1 MTTTNANYNPN
12 ATAASAAAA
21 AGPTVAAEITTD
33 NRQEAAIAKKQ
44 QQAAAS
50 AGTAALHEN
59 IDDVAWAF
67 VEQYYMILHSDPERL
82 HLFYNKDSTAIH
94 GVEAHTS
101 KHAVGQQE
109 IHKLITNDKF
119 KSCKVMISN
128 IDCQKTFGNGV
139 LIQVI
144 GEMANEDQPA
154 QKFIQSFLL
163 APQNAGYYVHNDV
176 LRFLKEDAGSEYDYS
191 EDFVSDATTATV
203 EEPAIPVPEAEKE
216 EIKPEPVAEK
226 PAEPE
231 AVVEPVAPAAE
242 PNPAPAAEVK
252 SVETKPVETKVAEAE
267 SAKKA
272 EKLAEKP
279 AEKPAAAKKPNGS
292 AIPPALPATPM
303 SWAARAA
310 VKPVSTASSPAA
322 SSTPTP
328 VATPAPAPAA
338 TPAPAAAP
346 AVAAAAPTTANVQG
360 HRRGPREFFSAYI
373 KHVTENVQEKALK
386 QALQEI
392 GTVTHFEVARAKNC
406 AFVDFVD
413 LETLK
418 KALAVHELKVSN
430 AVVLIEERK
439 RGGAKKNNNNN
450 SNNNNNVYGR
460 RNNSGNNNKRRTN
473 A

>member
-1 MTTTNANYNPN
+1 MTSTNANCDS
-12 ATAASAAAA
+12 TIAAAAAAA
-21 AGPTVAAEITTD
+21 AGPIVASEISSETRHDTATT
-33 NRQEAAIAKKQ
+33 KKSHQ
-44 QQAAAS
+44 VAAS
-50 AGTAALHEN
+50 ASTAALHEN

-67 VEQYYMILHSDPERL
+67 VEQYYMILHSDPDRL

-94 GVEAHTS
+94 GIEAHTS
-101 KHAVGQQE
+101 KHAIGQQE

-144 GEMANEDQPA
+144 GEMANEGQPA

-176 LRFLKEDAGSEYDYS
+176 LRFLKEDAGSEYEFS
-191 EDFVSDATTATV
+191 EDIASDATTPAV
-203 EEPAIPVPEAEKE
+203 EELVAVVSEDKKE
-216 EIKPEPVAEK
+216 EVKPQPKVEK

-231 AVVEPVAPAAE
+231 QITEPAPLAPVAEAKSALVVEA
-242 PNPAPAAEVK
+242 K
-252 SVETKPVETKVAEAE
+252 STEAKPVEAE
-267 SAKKA
+267 STKMT
-272 EKLAEKP
+272 ENLTEKP
-279 AEKPAAAKKPNGS
+279 AEKSAAASAKKPVAS

-310 VKPVSTASSPAA
+310 VKPVSTP
-322 SSTPTP
+322 
-328 VATPAPAPAA
+328 
-338 TPAPAAAP
+338 AAP
-346 AVAAAAPTTANVQG
+346 AVNGTTVPAPTPASVAAPALAPVATSSTANVQG

-386 QALQEI
+386 QALQDI

-418 KALAVHELKVSN
+418 KALAVHELKVGNS
-430 AVVLIEERK
+430 VVLIEERK
-439 RGGAKKNNNNN
+439 RGGAKKNNGNI
-450 SNNNNNVYGR
+450 SSHNNNNAYGR
-460 RNNSGNNNKRRTN
+460 RNNSGSNGKRRTN

>member
-1 MTTTNANYNPN
+1 MTSTNANCDS
-12 ATAASAAAA
+12 TIAAAAAAA
-21 AGPTVAAEITTD
+21 AGPIVASEISSETRHDT
-33 NRQEAAIAKKQ
+33 ATAKKSHQ
-44 QQAAAS
+44 VAAS

-94 GVEAHTS
+94 GIEAHTS
-101 KHAVGQQE
+101 KHAIGQQE

-144 GEMANEDQPA
+144 GEMANEGQPA

-176 LRFLKEDAGSEYDYS
+176 LRFLKEDAGSEYDFS
-191 EDFVSDATTATV
+191 EDIVSDATTPVV
-203 EEPAIPVPEAEKE
+203 EEPVAVVSEDKKE
-216 EIKPEPVAEK
+216 EVKPEPKVEK

-231 AVVEPVAPAAE
+231 PVTEPAPPAPVAEAKPAPVVEA
-242 PNPAPAAEVK
+242 K
-252 SVETKPVETKVAEAE
+252 STEAKPVETEPTKVAENPT
-267 SAKKA
+267 
-272 EKLAEKP
+272 EKP
-279 AEKPAAAKKPNGS
+279 AEKPAAAPAKKPIAS

-310 VKPVSTASSPAA
+310 VKPVSTPAA
-322 SSTPTP
+322 PAVNGT
-328 VATPAPAPAA
+328 AAPAP

-346 AVAAAAPTTANVQG
+346 AVAPAATPSTANVQG

-386 QALQEI
+386 QALQDI

-418 KALAVHELKVSN
+418 KALAVHELKVGNS
-430 AVVLIEERK
+430 VVLIEERK
-439 RGGAKKNNNNN
+439 RGGAKKNNSNSSSHNNN
-450 SNNNNNVYGR
+450 AYGR
-460 RNNSGNNNKRRTN
+460 RNNSGSNGKRRTN

>member
-1 MTTTNANYNPN
+1 MTSTNSNYNPN
-12 ATAASAAAA
+12 AAAAAAAAA
-21 AGPTVAAEITTD
+21 AGPILANEISSE
-33 NRQEAAIAKKQ
+33 NRQDAATAKKQ
-44 QQAAAS
+44 HQAAAS
-50 AGTAALHEN
+50 ASTAALHEN

-176 LRFLKEDAGSEYDYS
+176 LRFLREDAGSEYDYS
-191 EDFVSDATTATV
+191 EEFASDATTATV
-203 EEPAIPVPEAEKE
+203 EEPATPVPEAEKE
-216 EIKPEPVAEK
+216 EIKPEPEAEK

-231 AVVEPVAPAAE
+231 VVVELVAPAAE
-242 PNPAPAAEVK
+242 SKPAPVAEAKVT
-252 SVETKPVETKVAEAE
+252 ETKPAETKPAETE
-267 SAKKA
+267 PAKKA
-272 EKLAEKP
+272 EKPVEKP
-279 AEKPAAAKKPNGS
+279 AEKPAATKKPNGS

-310 VKPVSTASSPAA
+310 VKPVSASSAPAA
-322 SSTPTP
+322 NGN
-328 VATPAPAPAA
+328 APPAA
-338 TPAPAAAP
+338 TPAPAAASAP
-346 AVAAAAPTTANVQG
+346 AAAPTTATVQG

-418 KALAVHELKVSN
+418 KALAVHELKVGN
-430 AVVLIEERK
+430 TVVLIEERK

-450 SNNNNNVYGR
+450 NTNTNNNNNVYGR
-460 RNNSGNNNKRRTN
+460 RNNGGNNNKRRTN